1 LFHLKKG
8 WYNELVRSLPLDV
21 EYLNIGTNIPGN
33 IPDAT
38 SVSWNITQTYYSVY
52 EYINSI
58 NFCTTDKLN
67 TVQHRKP
74 SKYFNAN
81 VIDGLKRSAMGYPFT
96 LTSEKNLGIK
106 YPKHIKFEYARYPR
120 NSSQSIQ
127 EVTKDVTKMLK
138 KIKLKQDSRAS
149 LIDFLYDFR
158 VWANYTGIE
167 TIVKLENGFL
177 LNYLYKNLGIINFF
191 IAGSSELCA
200 LRRLGEDKYLE
211 ELRLFSEQYILK
223 QSQYTKKIHLVPVFV
238 RHRIYKHLGLIK
250 GEMSFLFLNADPINF
265 VDLFPKIKK
274 SKKNV
279 VKRER
284 EDFKEF
290 EDLHIYELAKII
302 KDDWGKVY
310 ISARPYLSVMERIVN
325 IEDYYGAENGVSVI
339 RYFLVNAGMW
349 RGEKARKMKKY
360 LNNLLKKYDKR
371 K

>member
-1 LFHLKKG
+1 
-8 WYNELVRSLPLDV
+8 
-21 EYLNIGTNIPGN
+21 
-33 IPDAT
+33 
-38 SVSWNITQTYYSVY
+38 
-52 EYINSI
+52 
-58 NFCTTDKLN
+58 
-67 TVQHRKP
+67 
-74 SKYFNAN
+74 
-81 VIDGLKRSAMGYPFT
+81 
-96 LTSEKNLGIK
+96 
-106 YPKHIKFEYARYPR
+106 
-120 NSSQSIQ
+120 
-127 EVTKDVTKMLK
+127 
-138 KIKLKQDSRAS
+138 
-149 LIDFLYDFR
+149 
-158 VWANYTGIE
+158 
-167 TIVKLENGFL
+167 
-177 LNYLYKNLGIINFF
+177 
-191 IAGSSELCA
+191 
-200 LRRLGEDKYLE
+200 
-211 ELRLFSEQYILK
+211 
-223 QSQYTKKIHLVPVFV
+223 
-238 RHRIYKHLGLIK
+238 
-250 GEMSFLFLNADPINF
+250 MSFLFLNADPINF